1 MAKLRITATFQ
12 ETFEFGFEAD
22 DWVGSEALVIEHD
35 RVMIPAI
42 VEKVHEETQEG
53 VLLLVDPEVDA
64 AVGKSPVA
72 GGPIVSL
79 QVELD
84 DHAFVELR
92 QFVSVKNHRAL
103 SKERRVKRGLG
114 KIKLLLIGSGQTR

>member
-1 MAKLRITATFQ
+1 M
-12 ETFEFGFEAD
+12 
-22 DWVGSEALVIEHD
+22 
-35 RVMIPAI
+35 
-42 VEKVHEETQEG
+42 
-53 VLLLVDPEVDA
+53 DA

-103 SKERRVKRGLG
+103 SKERRAKWGLG
-114 KIKLLLIGSGQTR
+114 KIKLLLIGSSQTR